1 MDIEITGRTAELIL
15 SAAVGNPMTTAI
27 YEGLC
32 PGNTQAVIRGAAVCY
47 APTLGLL
54 RRAASENRNLILS
67 REHPYFLHGG
77 LNYSYTSGGLEAAL
91 KDDPV
96 VQAKR
101 EIIDRNQLVVLRFGG
116 AWDQFRPKA
125 ASMALARAL
134 GWSPVSPAPEDR
146 ARGAI
151 CNIVRTNL
159 AALAHLAAARLSA
172 HSIRTIGDPRAA
184 FSTVAVLAG
193 ETDPT
198 AALGRL
204 LADTKIDGIVAGAG
218 GTVDEVDGAIAYF
231 RDVISAGR
239 KIAMLAVGYGPS
251 HEPGVADFAL
261 WARSVFP
268 SFPVDYWKTPDLTWI
283 PR

>member
-15 SAAVGNPMTTAI
+15 SAAAGNPMTTAI

-32 PGNTQAVIRGAAVCY
+32 AGNTQAVIRGAAVCY
-47 APTLGLL
+47 APTLDLL
-54 RRAASENRNLILS
+54 RRAAAENRNLILS

-77 LNYSYTSGGLEAAL
+77 LHYSYTSGGLEAAL

-125 ASMALARAL
+125 ASTALARAL
-134 GWSPVSPAPEDR
+134 GWSPLRPGPEDR

-151 CNIVRTNL
+151 CNIPGTPLPDLARL
-159 AALAHLAAARLSA
+159 AATRLNA
-172 HSIRTIGDPRAA
+172 YSIRTIGDPKATFTRA
-184 FSTVAVLAG
+184 AVLAG

-204 LADTKIDGIVAGAG
+204 LADTRIDGIVAGAG

-239 KIAMLAVGYGPS
+239 KV
-251 HEPGVADFAL
+251 
-261 WARSVFP
+261 
-268 SFPVDYWKTPDLTWI
+268 
-283 PR
+283 